1 MVRIGRWLLALWVAV
16 AAWLS
21 DQWLWTLP
29 TLAGV
34 LGSVRLT
41 RMQRQL
47 RKRGQR
53 LDPEDP
59 LTLLLMLLAIA
70 SFLYLY
76 VVYLVFQ
83 LGAWFSPDAEDPVR
97 PGWGLLVGCGAL
109 ALMAVFLIHLLR
121 ALRSPK
127 WMLTLWEWLLQE

>member
-1 MVRIGRWLLALWVAV
+1 MVRVGRWLTVFWIALAV
-16 AAWLS
+16 WLS

-41 RMQRQL
+41 RLQRG
-47 RKRGQR
+47 RRTRGKP
-53 LDPEDP
+53 LDPDDP
-59 LTLLLMLLAIA
+59 STLLLILLALA

-83 LGAWFSPDAEDPVR
+83 LSVWFHPDGEPGR
-97 PGWGLLVGCGAL
+97 PDWGLLVGAAGL
-109 ALMAVFLIHLLR
+109 AILAVFLIHLAR

-127 WMLTLWEWLLQE
+127 WMLSLWEWLLEE